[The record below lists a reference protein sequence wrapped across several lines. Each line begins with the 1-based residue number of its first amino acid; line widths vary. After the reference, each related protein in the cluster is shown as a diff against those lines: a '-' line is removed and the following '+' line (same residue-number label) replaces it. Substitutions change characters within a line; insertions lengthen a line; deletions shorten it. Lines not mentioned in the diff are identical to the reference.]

1 MGDRKK
7 QANILR
13 ISRKIHRLAGIIL
26 FVFFFIVAITSL
38 LLGWKKNS
46 YGLILPD
53 TQRGI
58 TTDLKKW
65 LPADSLQI
73 IALQALKNHVHENI
87 NLDVKRIDIRPD
99 KGVAKFVF
107 DQHYYGVQVDGAT
120 GQVLAITTR
129 RSDLIENIHDGSIL
143 DAVFKTNSDVFK
155 LLYTTIMGV
164 ALLLFTITG
173 FWLWFG
179 PKRMRKKTR

>member
-13 ISRKIHRLAGIIL
+13 ISRKIHRKAGIIL
-26 FVFFFIVAITSL
+26 FVFFFVVAITSL

-46 YGLILPD
+46 YGVILPD
-53 TQRGI
+53 TQKGI
-58 TTDLKKW
+58 STDLKNW
-65 LPADSLQI
+65 MPIDSLQI
-73 IALQALKNHVHENI
+73 IAFHALKNHTHKNI
-87 NLDVKRIDIRPD
+87 NLDIKRIDIRPE

-107 DQHYYGVQVDGAT
+107 DHHYHGVQVDGVT

-143 DAVFKTNSDVFK
+143 DVVFKTNSDFFK

-164 ALLLFTITG
+164 SLLLFTITG
-173 FWLWFG
+173 FWLWYG